1 MAVTKTTFVT
11 ITGPARWARL
21 YESNKD
27 TKYGDASNV
36 EIQLD
41 SKALETLK
49 NVGWRGKIKEDN
61 WAKFSRKHEQIYAD
75 GPRKMGCPMVLS
87 SSRKPF
93 SEMIGN
99 GSILSLKL
107 EVYPS
112 KFGIGSRIEE
122 VTVLEHVPYV
132 KGDIE
137 DGAPPVD

>member
-1 MAVTKTTFVT
+1 MALTKTQHIV

-41 SKALETLK
+41 SAALTTLK

-61 WAKFSRKHEQIYAD
+61 WAKFSRKHEQVYAD
-75 GPRKMGCPMVLS
+75 GPRKMGVPKVE
-87 SSRKPF
+87 KDGKAF

-99 GSILSLKL
+99 GSILSLSL

-112 KFGIGSRIEE
+112 KFGVGSRIDK
-122 VTVLEHVPYV
+122 VSVLEHVPYV
-132 KGDIE
+132 KEDIS